1 MTEPLADTSM
11 DNTATAS
18 KPTTSFKRPAS
29 PVKFAS
35 KKSTK
40 FDDFDD
46 DDDDD
51 DDLFNFDD
59 DDEEPVTSQRK
70 RKRSEDENNVKPCK
84 KINVTV
90 SPTPKSAVEE
100 VPKEPNKK
108 SPTKKHTG
116 FLSKSMQSN
125 SSTATVVK
133 PDIPEEDLTRSFIT
147 LEVR

>member
-1 MTEPLADTSM
+1 MTEPLADTSV

-40 FDDFDD
+40 FDDV

-84 KINVTV
+84 KKNVSV
-90 SPTPKSAVEE
+90 SPPPKSVIEE
-100 VPKEPNKK
+100 VPKEPNKR
-108 SPTKKHTG
+108 SPTKKHAG

-133 PDIPEEDLTRSFIT
+133 PDIPEEDL
-147 LEVR
+147 